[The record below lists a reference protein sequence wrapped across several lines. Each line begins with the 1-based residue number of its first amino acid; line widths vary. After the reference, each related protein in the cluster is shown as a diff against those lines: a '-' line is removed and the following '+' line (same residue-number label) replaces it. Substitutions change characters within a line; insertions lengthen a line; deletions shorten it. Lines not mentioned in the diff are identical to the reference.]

1 MFRRAAILAGV
12 LALLYGV
19 AATPAHAIHF
29 FNGCGKTLQAAPSS
43 SAATVTVAGFA
54 FTDGATTTP
63 VTHIKTGESVTWTW
77 GDPFCHSV
85 TEGAIGAQSYGV
97 APQVPAPSFTTHGT
111 SNVLVEPDGANNS
124 FTHTFD
130 QPGVYQYYCDH
141 HVEVG
146 MKGVV
151 VVDPAP

>member
-1 MFRRAAILAGV
+1 MRRIALIGSV
-12 LALLYGV
+12 LVLVAL

-29 FNGCGKTLQAAPSS
+29 FNGCGKTLQASPGDA
-43 SAATVTVAGFA
+43 AATVNVAGFS
-54 FTDGATTTP
+54 FTDQASASP
-63 VTHIKTGESVTWTW
+63 VTHITAGQSVTWTW
-77 GDPFCHSV
+77 GDTFCHSV
-85 TEGAIGAQSYGV
+85 TEGIFGAQSYGI
-97 APQVPAPSFTTHGT
+97 PQQVPPPSFTTHGT
-111 SNVLVEPDGANNS
+111 TNVLAEPDGTNNS

-151 VVDPAP
+151 IVDPAP